1 MLMQQV
7 QRMLCAGLIHGDL
20 SQYNV
25 LAGQDGPVIIDLPQ
39 TVNAAGNNSAR
50 EMLLR
55 DVDNLT
61 AALARF
67 APELRETRY
76 GQELWHLFRGGEL
89 SIDTVLTG
97 TFVEDDSAVDVEGVR
112 LVIEDAR
119 DENERRQRGRD
130 EAAGLLEKQA
140 S

>member
-1 MLMQQV
+1 MQQV

-39 TVNAAGNNSAR
+39 AVNAAGNNSAR

-61 AALARF
+61 DALARF
-67 APELRETRY
+67 APDLRQTRY
-76 GQELWHLFRGGEL
+76 GQELWRLFRLGEL
-89 SIDTVLTG
+89 STDTLLTG
-97 TFVEDDSAVDVEGVR
+97 EFVEDDCAVDLAGVQ

-119 DENERRQRGRD
+119 EENLRRQRGREGAEGLREK
-130 EAAGLLEKQA
+130 EA